1 MKKTMKPATLLM
13 PLPAV
18 MVSCG
23 SLEKPN
29 IITIAW
35 TGIVNSTPPM
45 TYISVRKSRYSH
57 DLIAE
62 SGEFVINLTTEALTF
77 ATDYCGVKSGRE
89 VDKFTEMKL
98 TPLAAGEVSCPMI
111 AESPINLEC
120 KVREVHEYP
129 SHDMFVAE
137 IVAVHVDE
145 ELIDEK
151 GRFEMEKAGLM
162 AYVHGQYFGIK
173 KQPLGRFGYA
183 VMKPKTKKKIS
194 RAAHQKRVQQN
205 QEKRRAKSESRQAS
219 RQART
224 GQGTKKKQVRAGR
237 VK

>member
-173 KQPLGRFGYA
+173 NNRSVALATR
-183 VMKPKTKKKIS
+183 
-194 RAAHQKRVQQN
+194 
-205 QEKRRAKSESRQAS
+205 
-219 RQART
+219 
-224 GQGTKKKQVRAGR
+224 
-237 VK
+237 

>member
-62 SGEFVINLTTEALTF
+62 SGDAACRRRGKLSNDRGIS
-77 ATDYCGVKSGRE
+77 DQSGV
-89 VDKFTEMKL
+89 
-98 TPLAAGEVSCPMI
+98 
-111 AESPINLEC
+111 
-120 KVREVHEYP
+120 
-129 SHDMFVAE
+129 
-137 IVAVHVDE
+137 
-145 ELIDEK
+145 
-151 GRFEMEKAGLM
+151 
-162 AYVHGQYFGIK
+162 
-173 KQPLGRFGYA
+173 
-183 VMKPKTKKKIS
+183 
-194 RAAHQKRVQQN
+194 
-205 QEKRRAKSESRQAS
+205 
-219 RQART
+219 
-224 GQGTKKKQVRAGR
+224 
-237 VK
+237 

>member
-120 KVREVHEYP
+120 KVREVHEYL

-224 GQGTKKKQVRAGR
+224 GQGTKKKQAGAGR